1 MTGVWKSLNPRIGPA
16 TPYGW
21 YDSLPHPSIPTALV
35 LREVKAMQATTT
47 PRYHDTTS
55 SWDENVGW

>member
-21 YDSLPHPSIPTALV
+21 YDSLPHPSIPAALV
-35 LREVKAMQATTT
+35 LGEVKVMQATTT

-55 SWDENVGW
+55 SWDENVG